1 MSGRIVTLLLLL
13 SGICSH
19 GQGPPYSG
27 QQDLLSCPRCLGPP
41 DLVSTVQ
48 SAPTMSPELTLNAYH
63 RRTALQARALASY
76 DASTI
81 VDAGLPDTGQQGRF
95 ELQTRYVAPA
105 TLRFIPLRF
114 TGDRFVKSQVIN
126 RYLQAEVQHVE
137 ERDRSA
143 TAISASNYHFSYK
156 RSESVTGKSWHVYT
170 VKPRRKAPGLFKGEI
185 MLDGTTGSLRRTK
198 GAMVKSPSFFVR
210 KIEFEQDYED
220 VNGVTVPVH
229 LRCTARAR
237 LLGRVVIEVV
247 MRDYAL
253 LALSDPPLFWPSVN

>member
-1 MSGRIVTLLLLL
+1 
-13 SGICSH
+13 
-19 GQGPPYSG
+19 
-27 QQDLLSCPRCLGPP
+27 
-41 DLVSTVQ
+41 
-48 SAPTMSPELTLNAYH
+48 MSPELALSVYH
-63 RRTALQARALASY
+63 HRAALQAGALTSY

-81 VDAGLPDTGQQGRF
+81 VDADLPDSRQQGRF
-95 ELQTRYVAPA
+95 ELQTRYMAPA

-143 TAISASNYHFSYK
+143 TAISAANYHFSYK
-156 RSESVTGKSWHVYT
+156 RTESMAGKPLHVYA

-185 MLDGTTGSLRRTK
+185 MLDATSGSLRRAK
-198 GAMVKSPSFFVR
+198 GTLVKSPSFFVR
-210 KIEFEQDYED
+210 KIEFQQDYED

-229 LRCTARAR
+229 LRSTARAR
-237 LLGRVVIEVV
+237 LIGRVVIDVV

-253 LALSDPPLFWPSVN
+253 LALSDQAIFWPSVN